1 MVQGSL
7 MTLWSDTARSE
18 FQALF
23 HDADYS
29 RQFKRDVA
37 RALMAGWSNNKDK
50 PIWAWLRLQWAL
62 CAGPDA
68 PLASDGPMAI
78 LRDGR
83 DLWHAL
89 RQMAQDGS
97 QACLPDKDGSLML
110 DVGAQRLRLTRY
122 KVQQIAKIAQF
133 ILGCDNYQHTPDI
146 LDLLS
151 KVNSLDRGD
160 TASFNGLVRDLSKLW
175 YRYRANHF
183 KEGAAAET
191 LKLVDS
197 CLPDDFSA
205 HQGFDPVLELWQHPS
220 NTRLTTY
227 KSCFWACV
235 QSLETKRQARLLD
248 GLTGAEARD
257 DHIVEAASAAM
268 ADLQSTMGYAQSSQI
283 LETNSEESQLERF
296 QARLL
301 HAEIKLFNKADLD
314 TIESLLACSDCLPVL
329 WASWLKMT
337 CFHPIQAGISNDL
350 RFAAKT
356 LANPASRMDG
366 RDAVSYA
373 ALVGALDKL
382 SDKLRKWLT
391 VAYGLRRAEDSSADP
406 MSQEGLR
413 ILAKERL
420 KSLERPRAEL
430 ATEFEAMEPALL
442 MARESLETYTR
453 LLRPH
458 LRRLDD
464 DFDQD
469 LAIFLDTLRQ
479 HYAELLAD
487 A

>member
-50 PIWAWLRLQWAL
+50 PIWAWLRVQWAL
-62 CAGPDA
+62 CVTPGA

-89 RQMAQDGS
+89 RALSDDGS
-97 QACLPDKDGSLML
+97 PACQADKDGSLML

-133 ILGCDNYQHTPDI
+133 ILGCDAYKHTPEI

-151 KVNSLDRGD
+151 KVTVLDRGD
-160 TASFNGLVRDLSKLW
+160 ANGFNGLVRDLSKLW
-175 YRYRANHF
+175 YRYRAAHF

-197 CLPDDFSA
+197 CLPQDFSA

-248 GLTGAEARD
+248 GLTGAEARE
-257 DHIVEAASAAM
+257 DHVVEAASAAL
-268 ADLQSTMGYAQSSQI
+268 ADQQSVMGYAQSSQV
-283 LETNSEESQLERF
+283 LETNSEESELERF
-296 QARLL
+296 QARVL
-301 HAEIKLFNKADLD
+301 HSDIKLFNKADLD
-314 TIESLLACSDCLPVL
+314 TIESLLACNTCLPVL
-329 WASWLKMT
+329 WPSWLKMT

-350 RFAAKT
+350 RFTAKT
-356 LANPASRMDG
+356 HANPADRMDG
-366 RDAVSYA
+366 RDALAYS
-373 ALVGALDKL
+373 ALVAALDKL

-391 VAYGLRRAEDSSADP
+391 VAYGLRRADAAGGDP
-406 MSQEGLR
+406 MAQEGLK
-413 ILAKERL
+413 ILSKERL
-420 KSLERPRAEL
+420 KSLDRPRAEL
-430 ATEFEAMEPALL
+430 ASEFEAMEPALL
-442 MARESLETYTR
+442 LARESLEGYTR

-458 LRRLDD
+458 LARLDD
-464 DFDQD
+464 DFEQD
-469 LAIFLDTLRQ
+469 LAVFLEILQQ
-479 HYAELLAD
+479 HYATLLAD